1 VRILLETIKEDVAH
15 NEVSVE
21 ISEEENGVV
30 VVRLGGGEPKEFV
43 ALDNGAVVGGNSLE
57 QIASVLPET
66 ITQFAKL
73 PLFVYGILKKEYCVH
88 SFIPVG
94 VQYSAD
100 SVDGYCVSCDNF
112 SRIGK
117 ARQLPGGRLEGGV
130 WDLHALST
138 DEYEA
143 VMKELDYL
151 EHSYTRIPVVVAS
164 GRLAFMYTADGGGK
178 CHSVWPCEG

>member
-1 VRILLETIKEDVAH
+1 VRILLETIKEDVVR

-21 ISEEENGVV
+21 IEEKENGVV
-30 VVRLGGGEPKEFV
+30 VVRLGDEEPKEFI
-43 ALDNGAVVGGNSLE
+43 ALDNGAVVGGDSFE

-88 SFIPVG
+88 DFIPVG

-100 SVDGYCVSCDNF
+100 SVEGYCVSCDNLF
-112 SRIGK
+112 HIGR

-143 VMKELDYL
+143 VMKELDHL
-151 EHSYTRIPVVVAS
+151 ERGYTRIPVVVAS
-164 GRLAFMYTADGGGK
+164 GRLAFMYTADSSGK
-178 CHSVWPCEG
+178 CHSAWPCEG